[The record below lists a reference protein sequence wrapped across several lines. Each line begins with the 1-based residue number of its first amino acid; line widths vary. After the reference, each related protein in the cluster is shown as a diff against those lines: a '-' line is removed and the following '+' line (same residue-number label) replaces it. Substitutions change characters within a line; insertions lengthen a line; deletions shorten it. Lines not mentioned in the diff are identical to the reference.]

1 MPSEDA
7 PAVGR
12 RNSRIGLWLFLIYC
26 LLYAGFMALTAFKF
40 QVLATP
46 VAGVNLAIVY
56 GMGLIVAALVLAI
69 IYMALCDNDEDDAAE
84 GKA

>member
-26 LLYAGFMALTAFKF
+26 LLYAGFMALTTFKF
-40 QVLATP
+40 QVLAAP
-46 VAGVNLAIVY
+46 IAGVNWAIVY
-56 GMGLIVAALVLAI
+56 GMGLIVAAFVLAL
-69 IYMALCDNDEDDAAE
+69 IYMILCDNDEDDAAE
-84 GKA
+84 NKS